1 MAKELK
7 SVARPNAQAL
17 RQLAAANPALPPP
30 VMPNGG
36 SEVVNFRIASRT
48 VDALD
53 DAAEAEGTTRKVIIT
68 RALAAAGFPIEP
80 GDLEDRTPRRRRH
93 RQAA

>member
-7 SVARPNAQAL
+7 SPGRPESPAL
-17 RQLAAANPALPPP
+17 RQLAAANPMLPPP

-36 SEVVNFRIASRT
+36 SEMINFRVASST

-68 RALAAAGFPIEP
+68 RALAAAGYPVQP
-80 GDLEDRTPRRRRH
+80 ADLEDRTPRRRRQ